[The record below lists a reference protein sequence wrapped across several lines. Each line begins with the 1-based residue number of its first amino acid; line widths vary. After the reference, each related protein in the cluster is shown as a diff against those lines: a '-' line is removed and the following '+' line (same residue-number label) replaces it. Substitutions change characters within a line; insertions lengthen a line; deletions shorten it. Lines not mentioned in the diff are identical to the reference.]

1 MGVYR
6 RKPGGVWYMRWTDS
20 AGRARRQSSGSTNK
34 EVALTLLAKERLA
47 DRQRAAGMAA
57 ASPMASIR
65 SLEEHEADYLASM
78 AQAGL
83 DRTYRQNTRRF
94 LKRMR
99 EWCQWRTAKDITRES
114 IAEFLSVELAGKSRK
129 TLENHQLAISGLCKH
144 LRHSVGGSGPAIVGD
159 PSAGA
164 LPALRGAAARQARA
178 VQVTRRPLTEAEVA
192 RLLRAPPP
200 AKRSG
205 AGSWP
210 HRRRVYALLI
220 GTGLRRAELH
230 GLRRYQVKT
239 EAARPFVEV
248 PAQLSKS
255 GRPRYLPIAG
265 ELLVM
270 LREWLGPIEPAA
282 HFARPIP
289 HVSTLHADLERAGVV
304 VDDGTGRRLDLHALR
319 VTCCTRLATA
329 DVPVRVAQ
337 AFMGHSRIDTTVK
350 HYALV
355 GRTELAVLAQG
366 MPDIAGLDALQ
377 DLG

>member
-6 RKPGGVWYMRWTDS
+6 RKPGGVWYMRWTDAS
-20 AGRARRQSSGSTNK
+20 GRTRRQSSGSTNR
-34 EVALTLLAKERLA
+34 EVAETLLSKERLA
-47 DRQRAAGMAA
+47 DRQRSAGMAA
-57 ASPMASIR
+57 ASPMAAIR
-65 SLEEHEADYLASM
+65 SLEEHERDYLAAM

-83 DRTYRQNTRRF
+83 DRTYRENTRRF

-99 EWCQWRTAKDITRES
+99 EWCQWRTAQDVTRES
-114 IAEFLSVELAGKSRK
+114 IAEFLAVELHGRSRK
-129 TLENHQLAISGLCKH
+129 TLENYHLAIAGLCKH
-144 LRHSVGGSGPAIVGD
+144 LRTLPQPAIVGD

-178 VQVTRRPLTEAEVA
+178 AQGTRRPLTEAEVA
-192 RLLRAPPP
+192 LLLRAPPP
-200 AKRSG
+200 AKGQSARG
-205 AGSWP
+205 WA

-230 GLRRYQVKT
+230 GLKRYMVKT

-248 PAQLSKS
+248 PASLAKS

-265 ELLVM
+265 ELLAM

-282 HFARPIP
+282 FFARPIP

-337 AFMGHSRIDTTVK
+337 AFMGHARIDTTVK

-366 MPDIAGLDALQ
+366 MPEIAGLDGLQ
-377 DLG
+377 SLG